1 MSALPV
7 PPEPTP
13 QESALRDWQATLVR
27 SEAAILVALAD
38 PELTRAGRL
47 EAVQDAL
54 WDLSGASSRLTEVTA
69 RAPYVPGKA
78 HRGER
83 AG

>member
-1 MSALPV
+1 M

-27 SEAAILVALAD
+27 SEAAITVALAD
-38 PELTRAGRL
+38 PELTRAERL

-54 WDLSGASSRLTEVTA
+54 WDLSGAGSRLTEVTA
-69 RAPYVPGKA
+69 RGPYGPSRT

-83 AG
+83 GA